1 MTLERFA
8 SSSPWAPSIG
18 FSAAVVADGWIITAG
33 VTAVR
38 HDGEVVGGDDAYEQ
52 TREALRKL
60 LAILAEAGA
69 GPEHVVQTRMYVVR
83 AEDADAVGRAH
94 GEVFSDH
101 RPAATLVLVAGLLD
115 PRMLVEL
122 EMRAFVGAS

>member
-1 MTLERFA
+1 MPIERFA
-8 SSSPWAPSIG
+8 SSSPWAPSVG
-18 FSAAVVADGWIITAG
+18 FSAAVVADGWITTAG

-38 HDGEVVGGDDAYEQ
+38 SDGEVVGGGDAYEQ
-52 TREALRKL
+52 TQEVLRKL

-69 GPEHVVQTRMYVVR
+69 GAEHVVQTRMYVVR
-83 AEDADAVGRAH
+83 ADDADAVGRAH
-94 GEVFSDH
+94 GEVFGDL

-122 EMRAFVGAS
+122 EMRAFVG